1 MSKNA
6 KISPP
11 SEAGD
16 FMSIADAAKLLFVS
30 RPHVLKLLEQGK
42 LKLHHIAG
50 NHRFVEKVS
59 VLAHQADLCAAVKA
73 YQASTGGEE

>member
-1 MSKNA
+1 MSKDA
-6 KISPP
+6 KISLP

-50 NHRFVEKVS
+50 NHRFVEKAS
-59 VLAHQADLCAAVKA
+59 VLAYQADQRAAVRA
-73 YQASTGGEE
+73 YQASTAGEE